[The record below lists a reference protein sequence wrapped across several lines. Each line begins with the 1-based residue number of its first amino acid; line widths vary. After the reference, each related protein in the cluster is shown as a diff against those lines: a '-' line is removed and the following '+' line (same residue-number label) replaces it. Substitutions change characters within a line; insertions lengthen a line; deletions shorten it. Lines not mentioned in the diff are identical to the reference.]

1 MVASA
6 VKAGDEAL
14 EVGSEAVADGVGSG
28 VADSRS
34 GVSVTE
40 GAGTLR
46 SGSEVSVQPKK
57 LARIKTVPKTPTSRL
72 ALLSDFKLN
81 CLNGTV

>member
-14 EVGSEAVADGVGSG
+14 VVGSEAVADGVGSG
-28 VADSRS
+28 VADSLTDGS

-40 GAGTLR
+40 GVGTLR
-46 SGSEVSVQPKK
+46 SVQKY
-57 LARIKTVPKTPTSRL
+57 LYSQRSLR
-72 ALLSDFKLN
+72 
-81 CLNGTV
+81 G